1 MSDDKIVTPNLDR
14 VQRYRMYRG
23 GTYEGDSLIEDA
35 NGPLVR
41 LDDARDAIAL
51 ALAAVEKAARKK
63 AFAEVVAMLLPL
75 KGHFTASVAT
85 AIEVL
90 VRRAK
95 GDETP

>member
-1 MSDDKIVTPNLDR
+1 MSAPKTPHLNR
-14 VQRYRMYRG
+14 VQRYRWYRG

-63 AFAEVVAMLLPL
+63 AFAEVRDLLLPL

-85 AIEVL
+85 AVETI
-90 VRRAK
+90 VRRAQ